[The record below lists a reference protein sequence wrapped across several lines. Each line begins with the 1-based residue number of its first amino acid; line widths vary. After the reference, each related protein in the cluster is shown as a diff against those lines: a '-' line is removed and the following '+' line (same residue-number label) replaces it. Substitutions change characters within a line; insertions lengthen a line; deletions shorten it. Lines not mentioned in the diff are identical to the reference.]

1 MSTSIAVLL
10 LGLAIGLALGLAL
23 GFFIARLKSK
33 AEGAEI
39 ASITASSSATTTAE
53 LAGANALVL
62 NLTQQIATM
71 NSQNT
76 TSAALNEVLADV
88 KVRMNSLSTQTQEAE
103 TKRAAAESAIKTQI
117 ESMRAGNQTLLEQ
130 ATKLAGALSNSQTR
144 GRFGEVQLEMLL
156 ENAGLIEG
164 VHFERQNY
172 DRTDNEISRPDI
184 QISIPGG
191 SRIFIDSKFPFSR
204 FLEAVESD
212 DSEKYDELMVQ
223 HAKDLLKHVEV
234 LAKRDYQGVTFSPD
248 FVVLF
253 APFESILSE
262 SLRVDP
268 MLLEK
273 SFAKNVTIATPTN
286 MLALLRTVAYAFG
299 RQDLADNA
307 VAIQGHAG
315 ELLKRVG
322 SLHAKLATL
331 GDRIKSVERGFN
343 EVVQTAERSLLR
355 PARSMVNLGVS
366 TGANKL
372 APLNDIDDEVRA
384 IKSAALEIDYIDAE
398 EEEKE

>member
-1 MSTSIAVLL
+1 MSASVVVLL
-10 LGLAIGLALGLAL
+10 TGLAIGLALGL
-23 GFFIARLKSK
+23 FIASLKNK
-33 AEGAEI
+33 AALAQDGS
-39 ASITASSSATTTAE
+39 ASAATAAE
-53 LAGANALVL
+53 LAGAKALVE
-62 NLTQQIATM
+62 NLTAQIATM

-76 TSAALNEVLADV
+76 TSAALNQALDDV
-88 KVRMNSLSTQTQEAE
+88 KTRMSSLSTQTADAE

-117 ESMRAGNQTLLEQ
+117 DSMQVGNQNLLEQ
-130 ATKLAGALSNSQTR
+130 ATKLAGALSSSQTR

-164 VHFERQNY
+164 VHFSKQDS
-172 DRTDNEISRPDI
+172 DRGNDEISRPDI

-191 SRIFIDSKFPFSR
+191 SRIFIDSKFPFTR
-204 FLEAVESD
+204 FLEAVDADDEESR
-212 DSEKYDELMVQ
+212 DSLMQQ
-223 HAKDLLKHVEV
+223 HAKDLLKHVEA

-273 SFAKNVTIATPTN
+273 AFAKNVTIATPTN

-307 VAIQGHAG
+307 VAIQGHAS

-343 EVVQTAERSLLR
+343 DVIQTAETSLLR

-372 APLNDIDDEVRA
+372 APLNDVDDEVRA

-398 EEEKE
+398 EDEKQ

>member
-1 MSTSIAVLL
+1 MSASVVVLL
-10 LGLAIGLALGLAL
+10 TGLAIGLALG
-23 GFFIARLKSK
+23 FFIASLKNK
-33 AEGAEI
+33 ADQAQDGSTSAGI
-39 ASITASSSATTTAE
+39 AAE
-53 LAGANALVL
+53 LAGAKALVD

-76 TSAALNEVLADV
+76 TSAALNEAIADV
-88 KVRMNSLSTQTQEAE
+88 KTRMSSLSTQTADAE

-117 ESMRAGNQTLLEQ
+117 ESMQVGNQNLLEQ
-130 ATKLAGALSNSQTR
+130 ATKLAGALSSSQTR

-164 VHFERQNY
+164 IHFEKQSS
-172 DRTDNEISRPDI
+172 DRGNDEISRPDI
-184 QISIPGG
+184 QIAIPGG
-191 SRIFIDSKFPFSR
+191 SRIFIDSKFPFTR
-204 FLEAVESD
+204 FLEAVD
-212 DSEKYDELMVQ
+212 AQDEETRDALMQQ
-223 HAKDLLKHVEV
+223 HAKDLLKHVEA

-273 SFAKNVTIATPTN
+273 AFAKNVTIATPTN

-307 VAIQGHAG
+307 VAIQGHAS

-322 SLHAKLATL
+322 ALHTKLATL

-343 EVVQTAERSLLR
+343 DVIQTAETSLLR

-372 APLNDIDDEVRA
+372 APLNDVDDEVRA

-398 EEEKE
+398 EDEK

>member
-1 MSTSIAVLL
+1 MSASVVVLL
-10 LGLAIGLALGLAL
+10 TGLAIGLALG
-23 GFFIARLKSK
+23 FFIASLKNK
-33 AEGAEI
+33 ADQAQGDSASAGI
-39 ASITASSSATTTAE
+39 AAE
-53 LAGANALVL
+53 LAGAKALVD
-62 NLTQQIATM
+62 NLTQQIATI

-76 TSAALNEVLADV
+76 TSAALNEAISDV
-88 KVRMNSLSTQTQEAE
+88 KTRMNSLSTQTADAE

-117 ESMRAGNQTLLEQ
+117 ESMQVGNQNLLEQ
-130 ATKLAGALSNSQTR
+130 ATKLAGALSSSQTR

-164 VHFERQNY
+164 IHFEKQSS
-172 DRTDNEISRPDI
+172 DRGNDEISRPDI
-184 QISIPGG
+184 QIAIPGG
-191 SRIFIDSKFPFSR
+191 SRIFIDSKFPFTR
-204 FLEAVESD
+204 FLEAVDAD
-212 DSEKYDELMVQ
+212 DEETRDSLMQQ
-223 HAKDLLKHVEV
+223 HAKDLLKHVEA

-273 SFAKNVTIATPTN
+273 AFSKNVTIATPTN

-307 VAIQGHAG
+307 VAIQGHAS

-343 EVVQTAERSLLR
+343 DVVQTAETSLLR
-355 PARSMVNLGVS
+355 PARNMVNLGVS

-372 APLNDIDDEVRA
+372 APLSDVDDEVRA

-398 EEEKE
+398 EDEK

>member
-1 MSTSIAVLL
+1 MSASVVVLL
-10 LGLAIGLALGLAL
+10 TGLAIGLALG
-23 GFFIARLKSK
+23 FFIANLKNK
-33 AEGAEI
+33 ATLAQDGS
-39 ASITASSSATTTAE
+39 ASAATAAE
-53 LAGANALVL
+53 LAGAKALVD
-62 NLTQQIATM
+62 NLTAQIATM
-71 NSQNT
+71 NTQNT
-76 TSAALNEVLADV
+76 TSAALNQALDDV
-88 KVRMNSLSTQTQEAE
+88 KTRMSSLSTQTADAE

-117 ESMRAGNQTLLEQ
+117 DSMQVGNQNLLEQ
-130 ATKLAGALSNSQTR
+130 ATKLAGALSSSQTR

-156 ENAGLIEG
+156 ENAGLLEG
-164 VHFERQNY
+164 VHFSKQDS
-172 DRTDNEISRPDI
+172 DRGNDEISRPDI

-191 SRIFIDSKFPFSR
+191 SRIFIDSKFPFTR
-204 FLEAVESD
+204 FLEAIDANDEETR
-212 DSEKYDELMVQ
+212 DSLMQQ
-223 HAKDLLKHVEV
+223 HAKDLLKHVEA

-273 SFAKNVTIATPTN
+273 AFAKNVTIATPTN

-307 VAIQGHAG
+307 VAIQGHAS

-322 SLHAKLATL
+322 ALHSKLATL

-343 EVVQTAERSLLR
+343 DVIQTAETSLLR

-372 APLNDIDDEVRA
+372 APLNDVDDEVRA

-398 EEEKE
+398 EDEKQ

>member
-1 MSTSIAVLL
+1 MSASVVVLL
-10 LGLAIGLALGLAL
+10 TGLAIGLALG
-23 GFFIARLKSK
+23 FFIASLKNK
-33 AEGAEI
+33 ADQAQGDSASAGI
-39 ASITASSSATTTAE
+39 AAE
-53 LAGANALVL
+53 LAGAKALVE
-62 NLTQQIATM
+62 NLTAQIATM

-76 TSAALNEVLADV
+76 TSAALNEAISDV
-88 KVRMNSLSTQTQEAE
+88 KTRMNSLSTQTADAE

-117 ESMRAGNQTLLEQ
+117 ESMQVGNQNLLEQ
-130 ATKLAGALSNSQTR
+130 ATKLAGALSSSQTR

-164 VHFERQNY
+164 IHFEKQSS
-172 DRTDNEISRPDI
+172 DRGNDEISRPDI
-184 QISIPGG
+184 QIAIPGG
-191 SRIFIDSKFPFSR
+191 SRIFIDSKFPFTR
-204 FLEAVESD
+204 FLEAVDAQDEETR
-212 DSEKYDELMVQ
+212 DSLMQQ
-223 HAKDLLKHVEV
+223 HAKDLLKHVEA

-273 SFAKNVTIATPTN
+273 AFAKNVTIATPTN

-307 VAIQGHAG
+307 VAIQGHAS

-322 SLHAKLATL
+322 SLHSKLATL

-343 EVVQTAERSLLR
+343 DVVQTAETSLLR

-372 APLNDIDDEVRA
+372 APLTDVDDEVRA

-398 EEEKE
+398 EDEK

>member
-1 MSTSIAVLL
+1 MSASVVVLL
-10 LGLAIGLALGLAL
+10 TGLAIGLALG
-23 GFFIARLKSK
+23 FFIANLKNK
-33 AEGAEI
+33 ATLAQDGS
-39 ASITASSSATTTAE
+39 ASAATAAE
-53 LAGANALVL
+53 LAGAKALVD
-62 NLTQQIATM
+62 NLTAQIATM

-76 TSAALNEVLADV
+76 TSAALNQALDDV
-88 KVRMNSLSTQTQEAE
+88 KTRMSSLSTQTADAE

-117 ESMRAGNQTLLEQ
+117 DSMQVGNQNLLEQ
-130 ATKLAGALSNSQTR
+130 ATKLAGALSSSQTR

-156 ENAGLIEG
+156 ENAGLLEG
-164 VHFERQNY
+164 VHFTKQNS
-172 DRTDNEISRPDI
+172 DRGNDEISRPDI

-191 SRIFIDSKFPFSR
+191 SRIFIDSKFPFTR
-204 FLEAVESD
+204 FLEAIDANDEETR
-212 DSEKYDELMVQ
+212 DSLMQQ
-223 HAKDLLKHVEV
+223 HAKDLLKHVEA

-273 SFAKNVTIATPTN
+273 AFAKNVTIATPTN

-307 VAIQGHAG
+307 VAIQGHAS
-315 ELLKRVG
+315 ELLKRIG
-322 SLHAKLATL
+322 ALHSKLATL

-343 EVVQTAERSLLR
+343 DVIQTAETSLLR

-398 EEEKE
+398 EDEK

>member
-1 MSTSIAVLL
+1 MSASVVVLL
-10 LGLAIGLALGLAL
+10 TGLAIGLALG
-23 GFFIARLKSK
+23 FFIASLKNK
-33 AEGAEI
+33 ADRAQGDSASAGI
-39 ASITASSSATTTAE
+39 AAE
-53 LAGANALVL
+53 LAGAKALVE

-76 TSAALNEVLADV
+76 TSAALNEAIADV
-88 KVRMNSLSTQTQEAE
+88 KTRMSSLSTQTADAE

-117 ESMRAGNQTLLEQ
+117 ESMQVGNQNLLEQ
-130 ATKLAGALSNSQTR
+130 ATKLAGALSSSQTR

-164 VHFERQNY
+164 IHFEKQSS
-172 DRTDNEISRPDI
+172 DRGNDEISRPDI
-184 QISIPGG
+184 QIAIPGG
-191 SRIFIDSKFPFSR
+191 SRIFIDSKFPFTR
-204 FLEAVESD
+204 FLEAVDAQDEETR
-212 DSEKYDELMVQ
+212 DSLMQQ
-223 HAKDLLKHVEV
+223 HAKDLLKHVEA

-273 SFAKNVTIATPTN
+273 AFAKNVTIATPTN

-307 VAIQGHAG
+307 VAIQGHAS

-343 EVVQTAERSLLR
+343 DVVQTAETSLLR

-372 APLNDIDDEVRA
+372 APLSDIDDEVRA

-398 EEEKE
+398 EDEK

>member
-1 MSTSIAVLL
+1 MSSSVVVLL
-10 LGLAIGLALGLAL
+10 TGLAIGLGL
-23 GFFIARLKSK
+23 GFFIAGLKNK
-33 AEGAEI
+33 ADQAQGGSTSAAI
-39 ASITASSSATTTAE
+39 AAE
-53 LAGANALVL
+53 LAGAKVLVE
-62 NLTQQIATM
+62 NLMSQIALM

-76 TSAALNEVLADV
+76 TSAALNQALDDV
-88 KVRMNSLSTQTQEAE
+88 KTRMSSLSTQTADAE

-117 ESMRAGNQTLLEQ
+117 ESMQVGNQNLLEQ
-130 ATKLAGALSNSQTR
+130 ATKLAGALSSSQTR

-164 VHFERQNY
+164 IHFEKQSS
-172 DRTDNEISRPDI
+172 DRGNDEISRPDI
-184 QISIPGG
+184 QIAIPGG
-191 SRIFIDSKFPFSR
+191 SRIFIDSKFPFTR
-204 FLEAVESD
+204 FLEAIDADNEETR
-212 DSEKYDELMVQ
+212 DSLMQQ
-223 HAKDLLKHVEV
+223 HAKDLLKHVEA

-273 SFAKNVTIATPTN
+273 AFSKNVTIATPTN

-307 VAIQGHAG
+307 VAIQGHAS

-322 SLHAKLATL
+322 TLHAKLATL

-343 EVVQTAERSLLR
+343 DVVQTAETSLLR

-372 APLNDIDDEVRA
+372 APLSDVDDEVRA

-398 EEEKE
+398 EEEK

>member
-1 MSTSIAVLL
+1 MSASVVVLL
-10 LGLAIGLALGLAL
+10 TGLAIGLALG
-23 GFFIARLKSK
+23 FFIASLKNK
-33 AEGAEI
+33 ADQALGDSASAGI
-39 ASITASSSATTTAE
+39 AAE
-53 LAGANALVL
+53 LAGAKALVA

-71 NSQNT
+71 NTQNT
-76 TSAALNEVLADV
+76 SSAALNQALDDV
-88 KVRMNSLSTQTQEAE
+88 KTRMNSLSTQTADAE

-117 ESMRAGNQTLLEQ
+117 ESMQVGNQNLLEQ
-130 ATKLAGALSNSQTR
+130 ATKLAGALSSSQTR

-164 VHFERQNY
+164 IHFEKQSS
-172 DRTDNEISRPDI
+172 DRGNDEISRPDI
-184 QISIPGG
+184 QI
-191 SRIFIDSKFPFSR
+191 
-204 FLEAVESD
+204 EA
-212 DSEKYDELMVQ
+212 
-223 HAKDLLKHVEV
+223 

-273 SFAKNVTIATPTN
+273 AFAKNVTIATPTN

-307 VAIQGHAG
+307 VAIQGHAS
-315 ELLKRVG
+315 ELLKRMG

-343 EVVQTAERSLLR
+343 DVVQTAETSLLR

-398 EEEKE
+398 EDEK

>member
-1 MSTSIAVLL
+1 VVLL
-10 LGLAIGLALGLAL
+10 TGFAIGLAL
-23 GFFIARLKSK
+23 GFFIASLKHK
-33 AEGAEI
+33 ADQAQDGSASAGI
-39 ASITASSSATTTAE
+39 AAE
-53 LAGANALVL
+53 LAGAKALVE

-76 TSAALNEVLADV
+76 TSAALNEAIADV
-88 KVRMNSLSTQTQEAE
+88 KTRMSSLSTQTADAE

-117 ESMRAGNQTLLEQ
+117 ESMQVGNQNLLEQ
-130 ATKLAGALSNSQTR
+130 ATKLAGALSSSQTR

-164 VHFERQNY
+164 IHFEKQSS
-172 DRTDNEISRPDI
+172 DRGNDEISRPDI
-184 QISIPGG
+184 QIAIPGG
-191 SRIFIDSKFPFSR
+191 SRIFIDSKFPFTR
-204 FLEAVESD
+204 FLEAVDAQDEETR
-212 DSEKYDELMVQ
+212 DSLMQQ
-223 HAKDLLKHVEV
+223 HAKDLLKHVEA

-273 SFAKNVTIATPTN
+273 AFSKNVTIATPTN

-307 VAIQGHAG
+307 VAIQGHAS

-322 SLHAKLATL
+322 SRHAKLATL

-343 EVVQTAERSLLR
+343 DVIQTAETSLLR

-372 APLNDIDDEVRA
+372 APLTDVDDEVRA

-398 EEEKE
+398 EDEKQ

>member
-1 MSTSIAVLL
+1 VVLL
-10 LGLAIGLALGLAL
+10 TGLAIGLALG
-23 GFFIARLKSK
+23 FFIANLKNK
-33 AEGAEI
+33 ATLAQDGSASAAI
-39 ASITASSSATTTAE
+39 AAE
-53 LAGANALVL
+53 LAGAKALVD
-62 NLTQQIATM
+62 NLTAQIATM
-71 NSQNT
+71 NTQNT
-76 TSAALNEVLADV
+76 TSAALNQALDDV
-88 KVRMNSLSTQTQEAE
+88 KTRMSSLSTQTADAE

-117 ESMRAGNQTLLEQ
+117 DSMQVGNQNLLEQ
-130 ATKLAGALSNSQTR
+130 ATKLAGALSSSQTR

-156 ENAGLIEG
+156 ENAGLLEG
-164 VHFERQNY
+164 VHFTKQNS
-172 DRTDNEISRPDI
+172 DRGNDEISRPDI

-191 SRIFIDSKFPFSR
+191 SRIFIDSKFPFTR
-204 FLEAVESD
+204 FLEAIDANDEETR
-212 DSEKYDELMVQ
+212 DSLMQQ
-223 HAKDLLKHVEV
+223 HAKDLLKHVEA

-273 SFAKNVTIATPTN
+273 AFAKNVTIATPTN

-307 VAIQGHAG
+307 VAIQGHAS

-322 SLHAKLATL
+322 ALHSKLATL

-343 EVVQTAERSLLR
+343 DVIQTAETSLLR

-372 APLNDIDDEVRA
+372 APLNDVDDEVRA

-398 EEEKE
+398 EDEKQ

>member
-1 MSTSIAVLL
+1 MSASVVVLL
-10 LGLAIGLALGLAL
+10 TGLAIGLGL
-23 GFFIARLKSK
+23 GFFIASLKNK
-33 AEGAEI
+33 ADQARGGSTSAAI
-39 ASITASSSATTTAE
+39 AAE
-53 LAGANALVL
+53 LAGAKALVE
-62 NLTQQIATM
+62 NLTSQIATM

-76 TSAALNEVLADV
+76 TSAALNQALDDV
-88 KVRMNSLSTQTQEAE
+88 KTRMSSLSTQTADAE
-103 TKRAAAESAIKTQI
+103 TKRAAAESAIRTQI
-117 ESMRAGNQTLLEQ
+117 ESMQVGNQNLLEQ
-130 ATKLAGALSNSQTR
+130 ATKLAGALSSSQTR

-164 VHFERQNY
+164 IHFEKQSS
-172 DRTDNEISRPDI
+172 DRGNDEISRPDI
-184 QISIPGG
+184 QIAIPGG
-191 SRIFIDSKFPFSR
+191 SRIFIDSKFPFTR
-204 FLEAVESD
+204 FLEAIDAD
-212 DSEKYDELMVQ
+212 DEETRDSLMQQ
-223 HAKDLLKHVEV
+223 HAKDLLKHVEA

-273 SFAKNVTIATPTN
+273 AFSKNVTIATPTN

-307 VAIQGHAG
+307 VAIQGHAS

-322 SLHAKLATL
+322 ALHSKLATL

-343 EVVQTAERSLLR
+343 DVVQTAETSLLR

-372 APLNDIDDEVRA
+372 APLSDVDDEVRA

-398 EEEKE
+398 EDEK

>member
-1 MSTSIAVLL
+1 MSTSVAVLL
-10 LGLAIGLALGLAL
+10 LGLAIGLALGL
-23 GFFIARLKSK
+23 FIANLKNK
-33 AEGAEI
+33 ATLAQDASASAAIATELTGAK
-39 ASITASSSATTTAE
+39 
-53 LAGANALVL
+53 ALVE
-62 NLTQQIATM
+62 NLTAQIATM
-71 NSQNT
+71 NAQNS
-76 TSAALNEVLADV
+76 TSAALNQALDDV
-88 KVRMNSLSTQTQEAE
+88 KTRMSSLSTQTADAE

-117 ESMRAGNQTLLEQ
+117 DSMQVGNQNLLEQ
-130 ATKLAGALSNSQTR
+130 ATKLAGALSSSQTR

-164 VHFERQNY
+164 IHFTKQNS
-172 DRTDNEISRPDI
+172 DRGNDEISRPDI

-191 SRIFIDSKFPFSR
+191 SRIFIDSKFPFTR
-204 FLEAVESD
+204 FLEAVDANDEETR
-212 DSEKYDELMVQ
+212 DSLMQQ
-223 HAKDLLKHVEV
+223 HAKDLLKHVEA

-273 SFAKNVTIATPTN
+273 AFAKNVTIATPTN

-307 VAIQGHAG
+307 VAIQGHAS

-343 EVVQTAERSLLR
+343 EVIQTAETSLLR

-372 APLNDIDDEVRA
+372 TPLNDIDDEVRA

-398 EEEKE
+398 EEDK

>member
-1 MSTSIAVLL
+1 MSASVVVLL
-10 LGLAIGLALGLAL
+10 TGLAIGLALG
-23 GFFIARLKSK
+23 FFIASLKNK
-33 AEGAEI
+33 ADQAQGGSTSAAI
-39 ASITASSSATTTAE
+39 AAE
-53 LAGANALVL
+53 LAGAKVLVE
-62 NLTQQIATM
+62 NLMSQIATM

-76 TSAALNEVLADV
+76 TSAALNQALDDV
-88 KVRMNSLSTQTQEAE
+88 KTRMNSLSTQTADAE

-117 ESMRAGNQTLLEQ
+117 ESMQVGNQNLLEQ
-130 ATKLAGALSNSQTR
+130 ATKLAGALSSSQTR

-164 VHFERQNY
+164 VHFEKQSS
-172 DRTDNEISRPDI
+172 DRGNGEISRPDI
-184 QISIPGG
+184 QIAIPGG
-191 SRIFIDSKFPFSR
+191 SRIFIDSKFPFAR
-204 FLEAVESD
+204 FLEAIDAE
-212 DSEKYDELMVQ
+212 DEETRAYLMQQ
-223 HAKDLLKHVEV
+223 HTKDLLKHVES
-234 LAKRDYQGVTFSPD
+234 LSKRDYQGVTFSPD

-273 SFAKNVTIATPTN
+273 AFSINVTIATPTN

-307 VAIQGHAG
+307 NAIQGHAS
-315 ELLKRVG
+315 ELLKRIG
-322 SLHAKLATL
+322 ALHSKLATL

-343 EVVQTAERSLLR
+343 DVVQTAETSLLR

-372 APLNDIDDEVRA
+372 APLSDVDDEVRA

-398 EEEKE
+398 EEEK

>member
-1 MSTSIAVLL
+1 MAMSASVVVLL
-10 LGLAIGLALGLAL
+10 TGLAIGLALG
-23 GFFIARLKSK
+23 FFISSLKNK
-33 AEGAEI
+33 ADRAQDGSASAAI
-39 ASITASSSATTTAE
+39 AAE
-53 LAGANALVL
+53 LAGAKALVE
-62 NLTQQIATM
+62 NLTGQIATM
-71 NSQNT
+71 NSQST
-76 TSAALNEVLADV
+76 TSAALNEAIADV
-88 KVRMNSLSTQTQEAE
+88 KTRMNSLSTQTATAE
-103 TKRAAAESAIKTQI
+103 TNRAAAESAIKTQI
-117 ESMRAGNQTLLEQ
+117 ESMQVGNQNLLEQ
-130 ATKLAGALSNSQTR
+130 ATKLAGALSSSQTR

-164 VHFERQNY
+164 IHFEKQSS
-172 DRTDNEISRPDI
+172 DRGNDEISRPDI
-184 QISIPGG
+184 QIAIPGG
-191 SRIFIDSKFPFSR
+191 SRIFIDSKFPFTR
-204 FLEAVESD
+204 FLEAID
-212 DSEKYDELMVQ
+212 AKDEETRDLLMQQ
-223 HAKDLLKHVEV
+223 HAKDLLKHVEA

-273 SFAKNVTIATPTN
+273 AFSKNVTIATPTN

-307 VAIQGHAG
+307 IAIQGHAS

-322 SLHAKLATL
+322 ALHSKLATL

-343 EVVQTAERSLLR
+343 DVIQTAETSLLR

-372 APLNDIDDEVRA
+372 APLSDVDDEVRT

-398 EEEKE
+398 EDEK

>member
-1 MSTSIAVLL
+1 MSASVVVLL
-10 LGLAIGLALGLAL
+10 TGLAIGLVL
-23 GFFIARLKSK
+23 GFFIASLKNK
-33 AEGAEI
+33 ADQAHGDSASAAI
-39 ASITASSSATTTAE
+39 AAE
-53 LAGANALVL
+53 LAGAKALVE
-62 NLTQQIATM
+62 NLTGQIATM
-71 NSQNT
+71 NTQNT
-76 TSAALNEVLADV
+76 SSAALNQALDDV
-88 KVRMNSLSTQTQEAE
+88 KTRMSSLSTQTSEAE
-103 TKRAAAESAIKTQI
+103 TKRAAAEAAIKTQI
-117 ESMRAGNQTLLEQ
+117 DSMQVGNQNLLEQ
-130 ATKLAGALSNSQTR
+130 ATKLAGALSSSQTR

-164 VHFERQNY
+164 IHFEKQSS
-172 DRTDNEISRPDI
+172 DRGNDEISRPDI
-184 QISIPGG
+184 QIAIPGG
-191 SRIFIDSKFPFSR
+191 SRIFIDSKFPFTR
-204 FLEAVESD
+204 FLEAIDAD
-212 DSEKYDELMVQ
+212 DEETRDSLMQQ
-223 HAKDLLKHVEV
+223 HAKDLLKHVEA

-273 SFAKNVTIATPTN
+273 AFSINVTIATPTN

-307 VAIQGHAG
+307 NAIQGHAS
-315 ELLKRVG
+315 ELLKRIG
-322 SLHAKLATL
+322 ALHSKLATL

-343 EVVQTAERSLLR
+343 DVVQTAETSLLR

-366 TGANKL
+366 TGTNKL
-372 APLNDIDDEVRA
+372 APLSDVDDEVRA

-398 EEEKE
+398 EEEK

>member
-1 MSTSIAVLL
+1 MSASVVVLL
-10 LGLAIGLALGLAL
+10 TGLAIGLALG
-23 GFFIARLKSK
+23 FFIAGLKNK
-33 AEGAEI
+33 ADQAQGES
-39 ASITASSSATTTAE
+39 ASAGLAAE
-53 LAGANALVL
+53 LAGAKALVE
-62 NLTQQIATM
+62 NLTGQIATM

-76 TSAALNEVLADV
+76 TSAALNQALDDV
-88 KVRMNSLSTQTQEAE
+88 KTRMNSLSTQTSEAE
-103 TKRAAAESAIKTQI
+103 TKRAAAEAAIKTQI
-117 ESMRAGNQTLLEQ
+117 ESMQVGNQNLLEQ
-130 ATKLAGALSNSQTR
+130 ATKLAGALSSSQTR

-164 VHFERQNY
+164 IHFTKQNS
-172 DRTDNEISRPDI
+172 DRGNDEISRPDI

-191 SRIFIDSKFPFSR
+191 SRIFIDSKFPFTR
-204 FLEAVESD
+204 FLEAVDAED
-212 DSEKYDELMVQ
+212 EETRDSLMQQ
-223 HAKDLLKHVEV
+223 HAKDLLKHVEA

-273 SFAKNVTIATPTN
+273 AFSKNVTIATPTN

-307 VAIQGHAG
+307 VAIQGHAS

-343 EVVQTAERSLLR
+343 DVIQTAETSLLR
-355 PARSMVNLGVS
+355 PARSMVTLGVS

-372 APLNDIDDEVRA
+372 APLSDVDDEVRA

-398 EEEKE
+398 EDEK

>member
-1 MSTSIAVLL
+1 MSASVVVLL
-10 LGLAIGLALGLAL
+10 TGLAIGLALG
-23 GFFIARLKSK
+23 FFIANLKNK
-33 AEGAEI
+33 ATLAQDGS
-39 ASITASSSATTTAE
+39 ASAATAAE
-53 LAGANALVL
+53 LAGAKALVE
-62 NLTQQIATM
+62 NLTAQIATM

-76 TSAALNEVLADV
+76 TSAALNQALDDV
-88 KVRMNSLSTQTQEAE
+88 KTRMSSLSTQTADAE

-117 ESMRAGNQTLLEQ
+117 DSMQVGNQNLLEQ
-130 ATKLAGALSNSQTR
+130 ATKLAGALSSSQTR

-164 VHFERQNY
+164 IHFSKQDS
-172 DRTDNEISRPDI
+172 DRGNDEISRPDI

-191 SRIFIDSKFPFSR
+191 SRIFIDSKFPFTR
-204 FLEAVESD
+204 FLEAVDAD
-212 DSEKYDELMVQ
+212 DEETRDSLMQQ
-223 HAKDLLKHVEV
+223 HAKDLLKHVEA

-273 SFAKNVTIATPTN
+273 AFSKNVTIATPTN

-307 VAIQGHAG
+307 VAIQGHAS

-322 SLHAKLATL
+322 ALHTKLATL

-343 EVVQTAERSLLR
+343 DVIQTAETSLLR
-355 PARSMVNLGVS
+355 PARSMVSLGVS

-372 APLNDIDDEVRA
+372 APLTDVDDEVRA

-398 EEEKE
+398 EDEK

>member
-1 MSTSIAVLL
+1 MSSSVVVLL
-10 LGLAIGLALGLAL
+10 TGLAIGLGL
-23 GFFIARLKSK
+23 GFFIASLKNK
-33 AEGAEI
+33 ADQAQGGSTSAAI
-39 ASITASSSATTTAE
+39 AAE
-53 LAGANALVL
+53 LAGAKVLVE
-62 NLTQQIATM
+62 NLMSQIATM

-76 TSAALNEVLADV
+76 TSAALNQALDDV
-88 KVRMNSLSTQTQEAE
+88 KTRMNSLSTQTADAE

-117 ESMRAGNQTLLEQ
+117 ESMQVGNQNLLEQ
-130 ATKLAGALSNSQTR
+130 ATKLAGALSSSQTR

-164 VHFERQNY
+164 IHFEKQSS
-172 DRTDNEISRPDI
+172 DRGNDEISRPDI
-184 QISIPGG
+184 QIAIPGG
-191 SRIFIDSKFPFSR
+191 SRIFIDSKFPFTR
-204 FLEAVESD
+204 FLEAIDAD
-212 DSEKYDELMVQ
+212 DEETRDSLMQQ
-223 HAKDLLKHVEV
+223 HAKDLLKHVEA

-273 SFAKNVTIATPTN
+273 AFSKNVTIATPTN

-307 VAIQGHAG
+307 VAIQGHAS

-322 SLHAKLATL
+322 ALHSKLATL

-343 EVVQTAERSLLR
+343 DVVQTAETSLLR

-366 TGANKL
+366 TGTNKL
-372 APLNDIDDEVRA
+372 APISEVDDEVRA

-398 EEEKE
+398 EEEK

>member
-1 MSTSIAVLL
+1 MSASVVVLL
-10 LGLAIGLALGLAL
+10 TGLAIGLALG
-23 GFFIARLKSK
+23 FFIASLKNK
-33 AEGAEI
+33 ADQAQGDS
-39 ASITASSSATTTAE
+39 ASAGVAAE
-53 LAGANALVL
+53 LAGAKALVE

-76 TSAALNEVLADV
+76 TSAALNEAISDV
-88 KVRMNSLSTQTQEAE
+88 KTRMNSLSTQTADAE

-117 ESMRAGNQTLLEQ
+117 ESMQVGNQNLLEQ
-130 ATKLAGALSNSQTR
+130 ATKLAGALSSSQTR

-164 VHFERQNY
+164 IHFTKQNS
-172 DRTDNEISRPDI
+172 DRGNDEISRPDI

-191 SRIFIDSKFPFSR
+191 SRIFIDSKFPFTR
-204 FLEAVESD
+204 FLEAVDAD
-212 DSEKYDELMVQ
+212 DEETRDSLMQQ
-223 HAKDLLKHVEV
+223 HAKDLLKHVEA

-273 SFAKNVTIATPTN
+273 AFSKNVTIATPTN

-307 VAIQGHAG
+307 VAIQGHAS

-343 EVVQTAERSLLR
+343 DVVQTAETSLLR
-355 PARSMVNLGVS
+355 PARNMVNLGVS

-372 APLNDIDDEVRA
+372 APLSDVDDEVRA

-398 EEEKE
+398 EDEK

>member
-1 MSTSIAVLL
+1 MSASVVVLL
-10 LGLAIGLALGLAL
+10 TGLAIGLALG
-23 GFFIARLKSK
+23 FFIANLKNK
-33 AEGAEI
+33 ATLAQDG
-39 ASITASSSATTTAE
+39 SATAAIAAE
-53 LAGANALVL
+53 LAGAKALVD
-62 NLTQQIATM
+62 NLTAQIATM

-76 TSAALNEVLADV
+76 TSAALNQALDDV
-88 KVRMNSLSTQTQEAE
+88 KTRMSSLSTQTADAE

-117 ESMRAGNQTLLEQ
+117 DSMQVGNQNLLEQ
-130 ATKLAGALSNSQTR
+130 ATKLAGALSSSQTR

-156 ENAGLIEG
+156 ENAGLLEG
-164 VHFERQNY
+164 VHFSKQDS
-172 DRTDNEISRPDI
+172 DRGNDEISRPDI

-191 SRIFIDSKFPFSR
+191 SRIFIDSKFPFTR
-204 FLEAVESD
+204 FLEAIDANDEETR
-212 DSEKYDELMVQ
+212 DSLMQQ
-223 HAKDLLKHVEV
+223 HAKDLLKHVEA

-273 SFAKNVTIATPTN
+273 AFAKNVTIATPTN

-307 VAIQGHAG
+307 VAIQGHAS

-322 SLHAKLATL
+322 ALHSKLATL

-343 EVVQTAERSLLR
+343 DVIQTAESSLLR

-372 APLNDIDDEVRA
+372 APLNDVDDEVRA

-398 EEEKE
+398 EDEK

>member
-1 MSTSIAVLL
+1 MSASVVVLL
-10 LGLAIGLALGLAL
+10 TGLAIGLALG
-23 GFFIARLKSK
+23 FFIATLKNK
-33 AEGAEI
+33 ATLAQDGSASAGI
-39 ASITASSSATTTAE
+39 AAE
-53 LAGANALVL
+53 LAGAKALVE
-62 NLTQQIATM
+62 NLTGQIATM

-76 TSAALNEVLADV
+76 TSAALNEAIADV
-88 KVRMNSLSTQTQEAE
+88 KTRMSSLSTQTADAE

-117 ESMRAGNQTLLEQ
+117 ESMQVGNQNLLEQ
-130 ATKLAGALSNSQTR
+130 ATKLAGALSSSQTR

-164 VHFERQNY
+164 IHFEKQSS
-172 DRTDNEISRPDI
+172 DRGNDEISRPDI
-184 QISIPGG
+184 QIAIPGG
-191 SRIFIDSKFPFSR
+191 SRIFIDSKFPFTR
-204 FLEAVESD
+204 FLEAVDAQDEETR
-212 DSEKYDELMVQ
+212 DSLMQQ
-223 HAKDLLKHVEV
+223 HAKDLLKHVEA

-273 SFAKNVTIATPTN
+273 AFAKNVTIATPTN

-307 VAIQGHAG
+307 VAIQGHAS

-343 EVVQTAERSLLR
+343 DVVQTAETSLLR

-366 TGANKL
+366 TGVNKL
-372 APLNDIDDEVRA
+372 APLSDVDDEVRA

-398 EEEKE
+398 EDEK

>member
-1 MSTSIAVLL
+1 MSASVVVLL
-10 LGLAIGLALGLAL
+10 TGLAIGLALG
-23 GFFIARLKSK
+23 FFIASLKNK
-33 AEGAEI
+33 ATLAQDGS
-39 ASITASSSATTTAE
+39 ASAGVAAE
-53 LAGANALVL
+53 LAGAKALVE

-76 TSAALNEVLADV
+76 TSAALNEAISDV
-88 KVRMNSLSTQTQEAE
+88 KTRMNSLSTQTADAE

-117 ESMRAGNQTLLEQ
+117 ESMQVGNQNLLEQ
-130 ATKLAGALSNSQTR
+130 ATKLAGALSSSQTR

-164 VHFERQNY
+164 IHFTKQNS
-172 DRTDNEISRPDI
+172 DRGNDEISRPDI

-191 SRIFIDSKFPFSR
+191 SRIFIDSKFPFTR
-204 FLEAVESD
+204 FLEAVDAD
-212 DSEKYDELMVQ
+212 DEETRDSLMQQ
-223 HAKDLLKHVEV
+223 HAKDLLKHVEA

-273 SFAKNVTIATPTN
+273 AFSKNVTIATPTN

-307 VAIQGHAG
+307 VAIQGHAS

-343 EVVQTAERSLLR
+343 DVVQTAETSLLR
-355 PARSMVNLGVS
+355 PARNMVNLGVS

-372 APLNDIDDEVRA
+372 APLSDVDDEVRA

-398 EEEKE
+398 EDEK

>member
-1 MSTSIAVLL
+1 MSASVVVLL
-10 LGLAIGLALGLAL
+10 TGLAIGLALG
-23 GFFIARLKSK
+23 FFIASLKNK
-33 AEGAEI
+33 ADQAQGD
-39 ASITASSSATTTAE
+39 SATAGIAAE
-53 LAGANALVL
+53 LAGAKALVE

-76 TSAALNEVLADV
+76 TSAALNEAISDV
-88 KVRMNSLSTQTQEAE
+88 KTRMNSLSTQTADAE

-117 ESMRAGNQTLLEQ
+117 ESMQVGNQNLLEQ
-130 ATKLAGALSNSQTR
+130 ATKLAGALSSSQTR

-164 VHFERQNY
+164 IHFEKQSS
-172 DRTDNEISRPDI
+172 DRGNDEISRPDI
-184 QISIPGG
+184 QIAIPGG
-191 SRIFIDSKFPFSR
+191 SRIFIDSKFPFTR
-204 FLEAVESD
+204 FLEAVDAQDEETR
-212 DSEKYDELMVQ
+212 DSLMQQ
-223 HAKDLLKHVEV
+223 HAKDLLKHVEA

-273 SFAKNVTIATPTN
+273 AFAKNVTIATPTN

-307 VAIQGHAG
+307 VAIQGHAS

-343 EVVQTAERSLLR
+343 DVVQTAETSLLR

-372 APLNDIDDEVRA
+372 APLSDIDDEVRA

-398 EEEKE
+398 EDEK

>member
-1 MSTSIAVLL
+1 MSSSVVVLL
-10 LGLAIGLALGLAL
+10 TGLAIGLALG
-23 GFFIARLKSK
+23 FFIASLKNK
-33 AEGAEI
+33 ADQAQGGSTSAAI
-39 ASITASSSATTTAE
+39 AAE
-53 LAGANALVL
+53 LAGAKVLVE
-62 NLTQQIATM
+62 NLMSQIATM
-71 NSQNT
+71 NSQST
-76 TSAALNEVLADV
+76 TSAALNQALDDV
-88 KVRMNSLSTQTQEAE
+88 KTRMNSLSTQTADAE

-117 ESMRAGNQTLLEQ
+117 ESMQVGNQNLLEQ
-130 ATKLAGALSNSQTR
+130 ATKLAGALSSSQTR

-164 VHFERQNY
+164 IHFEKQSS
-172 DRTDNEISRPDI
+172 DRGNDEISRPDI
-184 QISIPGG
+184 QIAIPGG
-191 SRIFIDSKFPFSR
+191 SRIFIDSKFPFTR
-204 FLEAVESD
+204 FLEAIDAD
-212 DSEKYDELMVQ
+212 DEETRDSLMQQ
-223 HAKDLLKHVEV
+223 HAKDLLKHVEA

-273 SFAKNVTIATPTN
+273 AFSKNVTIATPTN

-307 VAIQGHAG
+307 VAIQGHAS

-322 SLHAKLATL
+322 ALHSKLATL
-331 GDRIKSVERGFN
+331 GDRIKSLERGFN
-343 EVVQTAERSLLR
+343 DVVQTAETSLLR

-372 APLNDIDDEVRA
+372 APLSDVDDEVRA

-398 EEEKE
+398 EEEK

>member
-1 MSTSIAVLL
+1 MSASVVVLL
-10 LGLAIGLALGLAL
+10 TGLAIGLALG
-23 GFFIARLKSK
+23 FFIASLKNK
-33 AEGAEI
+33 ADQAQGDSASAGI
-39 ASITASSSATTTAE
+39 AAE
-53 LAGANALVL
+53 LAGAKALVE

-76 TSAALNEVLADV
+76 TSAALNEAISDV
-88 KVRMNSLSTQTQEAE
+88 KTRMNSLSTQTADAE

-117 ESMRAGNQTLLEQ
+117 ESMQVGNQNLLEQ
-130 ATKLAGALSNSQTR
+130 ATKLAGALSSSQTR

-164 VHFERQNY
+164 IHFEKQSS
-172 DRTDNEISRPDI
+172 DRGNDEISRPDI
-184 QISIPGG
+184 QIAIPGG
-191 SRIFIDSKFPFSR
+191 SRIFIDSKFPFTR
-204 FLEAVESD
+204 FLEAVDAQDEETR
-212 DSEKYDELMVQ
+212 DSLMQQ
-223 HAKDLLKHVEV
+223 HAKDLLKHVEA

-273 SFAKNVTIATPTN
+273 AFAKNVTIATPTN

-307 VAIQGHAG
+307 VAIQGHAS

-343 EVVQTAERSLLR
+343 DVVQTAETSLLR

-372 APLNDIDDEVRA
+372 APLSDIDDEVRA

-398 EEEKE
+398 EDEK

>member
-1 MSTSIAVLL
+1 MSASVVVLL
-10 LGLAIGLALGLAL
+10 TGLAIGLALG
-23 GFFIARLKSK
+23 FFIASLKNK
-33 AEGAEI
+33 ADQAQGDLASAGI
-39 ASITASSSATTTAE
+39 AAE
-53 LAGANALVL
+53 LAGAKALVD

-76 TSAALNEVLADV
+76 TSAALNEAISDV
-88 KVRMNSLSTQTQEAE
+88 KTRMNSLSTQTADAE

-117 ESMRAGNQTLLEQ
+117 ESMQVGNQNLLEQ
-130 ATKLAGALSNSQTR
+130 ATKLAGALSSSQTR

-164 VHFERQNY
+164 IHFEKQSS
-172 DRTDNEISRPDI
+172 DRGNDEISRPDI
-184 QISIPGG
+184 QIAIPGG
-191 SRIFIDSKFPFSR
+191 SRIFIDSKFPFTR
-204 FLEAVESD
+204 FLEAVD
-212 DSEKYDELMVQ
+212 AQDEETRDALMQQ
-223 HAKDLLKHVEV
+223 HAKDLLKHVEA

-273 SFAKNVTIATPTN
+273 AFAKNVTIATPTN

-307 VAIQGHAG
+307 VAIQGHAS

-322 SLHAKLATL
+322 ALHTKLATL

-343 EVVQTAERSLLR
+343 DVIQTAETSLLR

-372 APLNDIDDEVRA
+372 APLNDVDDEVRA

-398 EEEKE
+398 EDEK

>member
-1 MSTSIAVLL
+1 MSSSVVVLL
-10 LGLAIGLALGLAL
+10 TGLAIGLALG
-23 GFFIARLKSK
+23 FFIASLKNK
-33 AEGAEI
+33 ADQAQGGSTSAAI
-39 ASITASSSATTTAE
+39 AAE
-53 LAGANALVL
+53 LAGAKVLVE
-62 NLTQQIATM
+62 NLMSQIATM

-76 TSAALNEVLADV
+76 TSAALNQALDDV
-88 KVRMNSLSTQTQEAE
+88 KTRMNSLSTQTADAE

-117 ESMRAGNQTLLEQ
+117 ESMQVGNQNLLEQ
-130 ATKLAGALSNSQTR
+130 ATKLAGALSSSQTR

-164 VHFERQNY
+164 IHFEKQSS
-172 DRTDNEISRPDI
+172 DRGNDEISRPDI
-184 QISIPGG
+184 QIAIPGG
-191 SRIFIDSKFPFSR
+191 SRIFIDSKFPFTR
-204 FLEAVESD
+204 FLEAIDAD
-212 DSEKYDELMVQ
+212 DEETRDSLMQQ
-223 HAKDLLKHVEV
+223 HAKDLLKHVEA

-273 SFAKNVTIATPTN
+273 AFSKNVTIATPTN

-307 VAIQGHAG
+307 VAIQGHAS

-322 SLHAKLATL
+322 ALHSKLATL

-343 EVVQTAERSLLR
+343 DVVQTAETSLLR

-366 TGANKL
+366 TGTNKL
-372 APLNDIDDEVRA
+372 APISEVDDEVRA

-398 EEEKE
+398 EEEK

>member
-1 MSTSIAVLL
+1 
-10 LGLAIGLALGLAL
+10 
-23 GFFIARLKSK
+23 
-33 AEGAEI
+33 
-39 ASITASSSATTTAE
+39 
-53 LAGANALVL
+53 
-62 NLTQQIATM
+62 M
-71 NSQNT
+71 NSQST
-76 TSAALNEVLADV
+76 TSAALNEAIADV
-88 KVRMNSLSTQTQEAE
+88 KTRMNSLSTQTATAEAN
-103 TKRAAAESAIKTQI
+103 RAAAEAAIKTQI
-117 ESMRAGNQTLLEQ
+117 ESMQVGNQNLLEQ
-130 ATKLAGALSNSQTR
+130 ATRLAGALSSSQTR

-164 VHFERQNY
+164 IHFEKQDS
-172 DRTDNEISRPDI
+172 DRGNDEISRPDI
-184 QISIPGG
+184 QIAIPGG
-191 SRIFIDSKFPFSR
+191 SRIFIDSKFPFTR
-204 FLEAVESD
+204 FLEAIDADNEETR
-212 DSEKYDELMVQ
+212 DSLMQQ
-223 HAKDLLKHVEV
+223 HAKDLLKHVEA

-273 SFAKNVTIATPTN
+273 AFSKNVTIATPTN

-307 VAIQGHAG
+307 VAIQGHAS

-322 SLHAKLATL
+322 ALHSKLATL

-343 EVVQTAERSLLR
+343 DVVQTAETSLLR

-366 TGANKL
+366 TGTNKL
-372 APLNDIDDEVRA
+372 APLNDVDDEVRA

-398 EEEKE
+398 EDEK

>member
-1 MSTSIAVLL
+1 MSASVVVLL
-10 LGLAIGLALGLAL
+10 TGLAIGLGL
-23 GFFIARLKSK
+23 GFFIASLKNK
-33 AEGAEI
+33 ADQAQGGSTSAAI
-39 ASITASSSATTTAE
+39 AAE
-53 LAGANALVL
+53 LAGAKALVE
-62 NLTQQIATM
+62 NLTSQIATM

-76 TSAALNEVLADV
+76 TSAALNQALDDV
-88 KVRMNSLSTQTQEAE
+88 KTRMSSLSTQTADAE

-117 ESMRAGNQTLLEQ
+117 ESMQVGNQNLLEQ
-130 ATKLAGALSNSQTR
+130 ATKLAGALSSSQTR

-164 VHFERQNY
+164 IHFEKQSSDHGN
-172 DRTDNEISRPDI
+172 DEISRPDI
-184 QISIPGG
+184 QIAIPGG
-191 SRIFIDSKFPFSR
+191 SRIFIDSKFPFTR
-204 FLEAVESD
+204 FLEAIDAD
-212 DSEKYDELMVQ
+212 DEETRDSLMQQ
-223 HAKDLLKHVEV
+223 HAKDLLKHVEA

-273 SFAKNVTIATPTN
+273 AFSKNVTIATPTN

-307 VAIQGHAG
+307 VAIQGHAS

-322 SLHAKLATL
+322 ALHSKLATL

-343 EVVQTAERSLLR
+343 DVVQTAETSLLR

-372 APLNDIDDEVRA
+372 APLSDVDDEVRA

-398 EEEKE
+398 EDEK

>member
-1 MSTSIAVLL
+1 MSASVVVLL
-10 LGLAIGLALGLAL
+10 TGLAIGLALG
-23 GFFIARLKSK
+23 FFIASLKNK
-33 AEGAEI
+33 ADQAQGD
-39 ASITASSSATTTAE
+39 SATAGIAAE
-53 LAGANALVL
+53 LAGAKALVE

-76 TSAALNEVLADV
+76 TSAALNEAIADV
-88 KVRMNSLSTQTQEAE
+88 KTRMSSLSTQTADAE

-117 ESMRAGNQTLLEQ
+117 ESMQVGNQNLLEQ
-130 ATKLAGALSNSQTR
+130 ATKLAGALSSSQTR

-164 VHFERQNY
+164 IHFEKQSS
-172 DRTDNEISRPDI
+172 DRGNDEISRPDI
-184 QISIPGG
+184 QIAIPGG
-191 SRIFIDSKFPFSR
+191 SRIFIDSKFPFTR
-204 FLEAVESD
+204 FLEAVD
-212 DSEKYDELMVQ
+212 AQDEETRDALMQQ
-223 HAKDLLKHVEV
+223 HAKDLLKHVEA

-268 MLLEK
+268 MLLERA
-273 SFAKNVTIATPTN
+273 FAKNVTIATPTN

-307 VAIQGHAG
+307 VAIQGHAS

-343 EVVQTAERSLLR
+343 DVVQTAETSLLR

-372 APLNDIDDEVRA
+372 APLSDIDDEVRA

-398 EEEKE
+398 EDEK

>member
-1 MSTSIAVLL
+1 MSASVVVLL
-10 LGLAIGLALGLAL
+10 TGLAIGLALG
-23 GFFIARLKSK
+23 FFIASLKNK
-33 AEGAEI
+33 ADQAQGDSASAGI
-39 ASITASSSATTTAE
+39 AAE
-53 LAGANALVL
+53 LAGAKALVD

-76 TSAALNEVLADV
+76 TSAALNEAISDV
-88 KVRMNSLSTQTQEAE
+88 KTRMNSLSTQTADAE

-117 ESMRAGNQTLLEQ
+117 ESMQVGNQNLLEQ
-130 ATKLAGALSNSQTR
+130 ATKLAGALSSSQTR

-164 VHFERQNY
+164 IHFEKQSS
-172 DRTDNEISRPDI
+172 DRGNDEISRPDI
-184 QISIPGG
+184 QIAIPGG
-191 SRIFIDSKFPFSR
+191 SRIFIDSKFPFTR
-204 FLEAVESD
+204 FLEAVDAQDEETR
-212 DSEKYDELMVQ
+212 DSLMQQ
-223 HAKDLLKHVEV
+223 HAKDLLKHVEA

-273 SFAKNVTIATPTN
+273 AFAKNVTIATPTN

-307 VAIQGHAG
+307 VAIQGHAS

-322 SLHAKLATL
+322 ALHTKLATL

-343 EVVQTAERSLLR
+343 DVIQTAETSLLR

-372 APLNDIDDEVRA
+372 APLNDVDDEVRA

-398 EEEKE
+398 EDEK

>member
-1 MSTSIAVLL
+1 MSASVVVLL
-10 LGLAIGLALGLAL
+10 TGLAIGLALG
-23 GFFIARLKSK
+23 FFIAGLKNK
-33 AEGAEI
+33 ADQAQGES
-39 ASITASSSATTTAE
+39 ASAGLAAE
-53 LAGANALVL
+53 LAGAKALVE

-76 TSAALNEVLADV
+76 TSAALNQALDDV
-88 KVRMNSLSTQTQEAE
+88 KTRMNSLSTQTADAE

-117 ESMRAGNQTLLEQ
+117 ESMQVGNQNLLEQ
-130 ATKLAGALSNSQTR
+130 ATKLAGALSSSQTR

-164 VHFERQNY
+164 IHFTKQNS
-172 DRTDNEISRPDI
+172 DRGNDEISRPDI

-191 SRIFIDSKFPFSR
+191 SRIFIDSKFPFTR
-204 FLEAVESD
+204 FLEAVDAED
-212 DSEKYDELMVQ
+212 EETRDSLMQQ
-223 HAKDLLKHVEV
+223 HAKDLLKHVEA

-273 SFAKNVTIATPTN
+273 AFSKNVTIATPTN

-307 VAIQGHAG
+307 VAIQGHAS

-343 EVVQTAERSLLR
+343 DVVQTAETSLLR
-355 PARSMVNLGVS
+355 PARNMVNLGVS

-372 APLNDIDDEVRA
+372 APLNDVDDEVRA

-398 EEEKE
+398 EDEK

>member
-1 MSTSIAVLL
+1 MSSSVVVLL
-10 LGLAIGLALGLAL
+10 TGLAIGLGL
-23 GFFIARLKSK
+23 GFFIASLKNK
-33 AEGAEI
+33 ADQAQVGSTSAAI
-39 ASITASSSATTTAE
+39 AAE
-53 LAGANALVL
+53 LAGAKALVE
-62 NLTQQIATM
+62 NLTGQIATM
-71 NSQNT
+71 NSQST
-76 TSAALNEVLADV
+76 TSAALNQALDDV
-88 KVRMNSLSTQTQEAE
+88 KTRMSSLSTQTADAE

-117 ESMRAGNQTLLEQ
+117 ESMQVGNQNLLEQ
-130 ATKLAGALSNSQTR
+130 ATKLAGALSSSQTR

-164 VHFERQNY
+164 IHFEKQSS
-172 DRTDNEISRPDI
+172 DRGNDEISRPDI
-184 QISIPGG
+184 QIAIPGG
-191 SRIFIDSKFPFSR
+191 SRIFIDSKFPFTR
-204 FLEAVESD
+204 FLEAIDAVDEETR
-212 DSEKYDELMVQ
+212 DSLMQQ
-223 HAKDLLKHVEV
+223 HAKDLLKHVEA

-273 SFAKNVTIATPTN
+273 AFSKNVTIATPTN

-307 VAIQGHAG
+307 VAIQGHAS

-322 SLHAKLATL
+322 ALHSKLATL

-343 EVVQTAERSLLR
+343 DVVQTAETSLLR

-372 APLNDIDDEVRA
+372 APLNDVDDEVRA

-398 EEEKE
+398 EEEK

>member
-1 MSTSIAVLL
+1 MSASVVVLL
-10 LGLAIGLALGLAL
+10 TGLAIGLALG
-23 GFFIARLKSK
+23 FFIANLKNK
-33 AEGAEI
+33 ATLAQDGS
-39 ASITASSSATTTAE
+39 ASAATAAE
-53 LAGANALVL
+53 LAGAKALVD
-62 NLTQQIATM
+62 NLTAQIATM

-76 TSAALNEVLADV
+76 TSAALNQALDDV
-88 KVRMNSLSTQTQEAE
+88 KTRMSSLSTQTADAE

-117 ESMRAGNQTLLEQ
+117 DSMQVGNQNLLEQ
-130 ATKLAGALSNSQTR
+130 ATKLAGALSSSQTR

-156 ENAGLIEG
+156 ENAGLLEG
-164 VHFERQNY
+164 VHFSKQDS
-172 DRTDNEISRPDI
+172 DRGNDEISRPDI

-191 SRIFIDSKFPFSR
+191 SRIFIDSKFPFTR
-204 FLEAVESD
+204 FLEAIDANDEETR
-212 DSEKYDELMVQ
+212 DSLMQQ
-223 HAKDLLKHVEV
+223 HAKDLLKHVEA

-273 SFAKNVTIATPTN
+273 AFAKNVTIATPTN

-307 VAIQGHAG
+307 VAIQGHAS

-322 SLHAKLATL
+322 ALHSKLATL

-343 EVVQTAERSLLR
+343 DVIQTAETSLLR

-372 APLNDIDDEVRA
+372 APLNDVDDEVRA

-398 EEEKE
+398 EDEK

>member
-1 MSTSIAVLL
+1 MSASVVVLL
-10 LGLAIGLALGLAL
+10 TGLAIGLALG
-23 GFFIARLKSK
+23 FFIASLKNK
-33 AEGAEI
+33 ADQAQGGSASTAI
-39 ASITASSSATTTAE
+39 AAE
-53 LAGANALVL
+53 LAGAKALVE
-62 NLTQQIATM
+62 NLTGQITTM
-71 NSQNT
+71 NSQST
-76 TSAALNEVLADV
+76 TSAALNEAIADV
-88 KVRMNSLSTQTQEAE
+88 KTRMNSLSTQTATAE
-103 TKRAAAESAIKTQI
+103 TNRAAAEAAIKTQI
-117 ESMRAGNQTLLEQ
+117 ESMQVGNQNLLEQ
-130 ATKLAGALSNSQTR
+130 ATRLAGALSSSQTR

-164 VHFERQNY
+164 IHFEKQDS
-172 DRTDNEISRPDI
+172 DRGNDEISRPDI
-184 QISIPGG
+184 QIAIPGG
-191 SRIFIDSKFPFSR
+191 SRIFIDSKFPFTR
-204 FLEAVESD
+204 FLEAIDADNEETR
-212 DSEKYDELMVQ
+212 DSLMQQ
-223 HAKDLLKHVEV
+223 HAKDLLKHVEA

-273 SFAKNVTIATPTN
+273 AFSKNVTIATPTN

-307 VAIQGHAG
+307 VAIQGHAS

-322 SLHAKLATL
+322 ALHSKLATL

-343 EVVQTAERSLLR
+343 DVVQTAETSLLR

-366 TGANKL
+366 TGTNKL
-372 APLNDIDDEVRA
+372 APLNDVDDEVRA

-398 EEEKE
+398 EDEK

>member
-1 MSTSIAVLL
+1 MSASVVVLL
-10 LGLAIGLALGLAL
+10 TGLAIGLALG
-23 GFFIARLKSK
+23 FFIASLKNK
-33 AEGAEI
+33 ADQAQGDSASAGI
-39 ASITASSSATTTAE
+39 AAE
-53 LAGANALVL
+53 LAGAKALVE

-76 TSAALNEVLADV
+76 TSAALNEAIADV
-88 KVRMNSLSTQTQEAE
+88 KTRMNSLSTQTADAE

-117 ESMRAGNQTLLEQ
+117 ESMQVGNQNLLEQ
-130 ATKLAGALSNSQTR
+130 ATKLAGALSSSQTR

-164 VHFERQNY
+164 IHFEKQSS
-172 DRTDNEISRPDI
+172 DRGNDEISRPDI
-184 QISIPGG
+184 QIAIPGG
-191 SRIFIDSKFPFSR
+191 SRIFIDSKFPFTR
-204 FLEAVESD
+204 FLEAVD
-212 DSEKYDELMVQ
+212 AQDEETRDALMQQ
-223 HAKDLLKHVEV
+223 HAKDLLKHVEA

-273 SFAKNVTIATPTN
+273 AFAKNVTIATPTN

-307 VAIQGHAG
+307 VAIQGHAS

-343 EVVQTAERSLLR
+343 DVVQTAETSLLR

-372 APLNDIDDEVRA
+372 APLSDVDDEVRA

-398 EEEKE
+398 EDEK

>member
-1 MSTSIAVLL
+1 MSASVVVLL
-10 LGLAIGLALGLAL
+10 TGLAIGLALG
-23 GFFIARLKSK
+23 FFIANLKNK
-33 AEGAEI
+33 ATLAQDG
-39 ASITASSSATTTAE
+39 SATAAIAAE
-53 LAGANALVL
+53 LAGAKALVE
-62 NLTQQIATM
+62 NLTAQIATM

-76 TSAALNEVLADV
+76 TSAALNQALDDV
-88 KVRMNSLSTQTQEAE
+88 KTRMSSLSTQTADAE

-117 ESMRAGNQTLLEQ
+117 DSMQVGNQNLLEQ
-130 ATKLAGALSNSQTR
+130 ATKLAGALSSSQTR

-156 ENAGLIEG
+156 ENAGLLEG
-164 VHFERQNY
+164 VHFSKQDS
-172 DRTDNEISRPDI
+172 DRGNDEISRPDI

-191 SRIFIDSKFPFSR
+191 SRIFIDSKFPFTR
-204 FLEAVESD
+204 FLEAIDANDEETR
-212 DSEKYDELMVQ
+212 DSLMQQ
-223 HAKDLLKHVEV
+223 HAKDLLKHVEA

-273 SFAKNVTIATPTN
+273 AFAKNVTVATPTN

-307 VAIQGHAG
+307 VAIQGHAS

-322 SLHAKLATL
+322 ALHSKLATL

-343 EVVQTAERSLLR
+343 DVIQTAETSLLR

-372 APLNDIDDEVRA
+372 APLNDVDDEVRA

-398 EEEKE
+398 EDEK

>member
-1 MSTSIAVLL
+1 MSASVVVLL
-10 LGLAIGLALGLAL
+10 TGLAIGLALG
-23 GFFIARLKSK
+23 FFIASLKNK
-33 AEGAEI
+33 ADQAQDG
-39 ASITASSSATTTAE
+39 SATAGIAAE
-53 LAGANALVL
+53 LAGAKALVE

-76 TSAALNEVLADV
+76 TSAALNEAIADV
-88 KVRMNSLSTQTQEAE
+88 KTRMSSLSTQTADAE

-117 ESMRAGNQTLLEQ
+117 ESMQVGNQNLLEQ
-130 ATKLAGALSNSQTR
+130 ATKLAGALSSSQTR

-164 VHFERQNY
+164 IHFEKQSS
-172 DRTDNEISRPDI
+172 DRGNDEISRPDI
-184 QISIPGG
+184 QIAIPGG
-191 SRIFIDSKFPFSR
+191 SRIFIDSKFPFTR
-204 FLEAVESD
+204 FLEAVDAQDEETR
-212 DSEKYDELMVQ
+212 DSLMQQ
-223 HAKDLLKHVEV
+223 HAKDLLKHVEA

-273 SFAKNVTIATPTN
+273 AFAKNVTIATPTN

-307 VAIQGHAG
+307 VAIQGHAS

-343 EVVQTAERSLLR
+343 DVVQTAETSLLR

-372 APLNDIDDEVRA
+372 APLSDVDDEVRA

-398 EEEKE
+398 EDEK